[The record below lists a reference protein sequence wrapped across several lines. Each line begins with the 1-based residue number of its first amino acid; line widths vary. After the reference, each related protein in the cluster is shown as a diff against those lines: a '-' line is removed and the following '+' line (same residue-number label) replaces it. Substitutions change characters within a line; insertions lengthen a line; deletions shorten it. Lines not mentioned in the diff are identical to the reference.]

1 MSFWEISE
9 MCPQRYASVQD
20 APFLSVLQHSKCRI
34 VPFNLAVH
42 LQKNHLSG
50 LQRKLLKITFWN
62 VQALMEVRKELFPII
77 SRNKGRSAVN
87 DALTALQQ
95 QQQMQQQMVAGG
107 GTSARGLHN
116 ASRVG
121 FHLLLCK

>member
-1 MSFWEISE
+1 MSKSRGLAIKKLFIATTS
-9 MCPQRYASVQD
+9 
-20 APFLSVLQHSKCRI
+20 CRCL
-34 VPFNLAVH
+34 PMP

-107 GTSARGLHN
+107 RAAMAGLHS
-116 ASRVG
+116 ASRVSG
-121 FHLLLCK
+121 QKSCSAGIDTNETV